1 MEKLGYKHKAYQ
13 ENKRISYLLDGVE
26 IEIDFWPLIP
36 PYLEVEGKSIQEVE
50 LMVEK
55 LGYNM
60 EQTTSINTK
69 KVYEKYEVDLTLP
82 QMALAFVYSQT
93 FLTSCIIGPSSV
105 EQLNEDVG
113 ALDIKLSDEVL
124 EKINEIN
131 EQCPNPCP

>member
-26 IEIDFWPLIP
+26 IEIDFWSLIP

>member
-1 MEKLGYKHKAYQ
+1 
-13 ENKRISYLLDGVE
+13 
-26 IEIDFWPLIP
+26 
-36 PYLEVEGKSIQEVE
+36 
-50 LMVEK
+50 MVEK

-69 KVYEKYEVDLTLP
+69 KVYEKYGVDLTLP